1 MGLFDFF
8 KKIIKKNI
16 EEPKVEQEKIAFFE
30 IGDWIERKGNEIEI
44 REKEIVVLVQGKIK
58 VFENELREKIKVVE
72 NFDVESKKVED
83 QIKFIVNEGRKK
95 YIESLKDF
103 VEKLEKLEIENLEK
117 FIDVVNKIFLDFNKS
132 SHMSYERTTVLI
144 GKEMKEIKESLKL
157 FSRNLI
163 KVFDENKEIVDSSKT
178 ISLIKLK
185 SNYVTKSE
193 SILEKINE
201 TVNDLDEKIIEEE
214 EKEKNILE
222 EIEIIKE
229 SDEYKENLE
238 RREKIKLS
246 DEELKKDLLSLKQL
260 IDFKGLANFFH
271 IFKDQMNIVKA
282 HRENFQTSFRKDDGE
297 SITNLLDKSNLNNE
311 TISGKIKEV
320 NDKKEEMIKLKQEIK
335 KDKTEELSSEKTK
348 TILEIENLKNEKIR
362 EEKRYAK
369 LKEGKENLVKEV
381 KEKIKEMG
389 VEVD

>member
-282 HRENFQTSFRKDDGE
+282 HRENFQTSFRKNV
-297 SITNLLDKSNLNNE
+297 SITACPGRNN
-311 TISGKIKEV
+311 
-320 NDKKEEMIKLKQEIK
+320 
-335 KDKTEELSSEKTK
+335 
-348 TILEIENLKNEKIR
+348 
-362 EEKRYAK
+362 
-369 LKEGKENLVKEV
+369 
-381 KEKIKEMG
+381 
-389 VEVD
+389 